1 MSDITWKPLS
11 EIEARPIVFA
21 DKPIW
26 QSSAFHLLCGRKN
39 SGKGTLLAA
48 DAARVTR
55 GEIGEHRHVIWVA
68 TGEDSYAIDV
78 RPRIEV
84 AGGDVD
90 NVTVLHQGRLVLPDH
105 VNELLRKA
113 REIGGIGMIVVDPL
127 GGSLGRGRNSNH
139 DSDVRPALAC
149 LNDLADRLGCLVVG
163 VRHLTNKEIRGGALA
178 GVLGS
183 SDWVNVPRVV
193 LALIHDDDHDDQR
206 HLTVVTG
213 NRVRAN
219 VGRLYRIEG
228 VPSPVAGGEDVTRAV
243 YIGDSNRDADDL
255 LDVESNTRT
264 NSKTAQAREALL
276 DALEAAPE
284 LRMES
289 DALDALV
296 AAQAGLNPRS
306 VRNLRGKLKNEGL
319 IRPIPEKDEHG
330 TVIRWIV
337 ARTGAART

>member
-1 MSDITWKPLS
+1 MSALDWKQLS

-26 QSSAFHLLCGRKN
+26 QQSAFHLLVGRKN

-55 GEIGEHRHVIWVA
+55 GELGEHRNVMWVA

-84 AGGDVD
+84 AGGDPAR
-90 NVTVLHQGRLVLPDH
+90 VTVLNQGRLVLPDH
-105 VNELLRKA
+105 VNELMHKA
-113 REIGGIGMIVVDPL
+113 REIGDAGMIVLDPL

-149 LNDLADRLGCLVVG
+149 LNDLADRLGCLIVG

-193 LALIHDDDHDDQR
+193 LALVHDDDQDDLR
-206 HLTVVTG
+206 HLSVVTG

-228 VPSPVAGGEDVTRAV
+228 APSPVDGGEDVTRAV
-243 YIGDSNRDADDL
+243 HVGDSIRDADDL
-255 LDVESNTRT
+255 LDSENGRPD
-264 NSKTAQAREALL
+264 SKTSRARDALL
-276 DALEAAPE
+276 DALEAAPAMR
-284 LRMES
+284 LES
-289 DALDALV
+289 DELDALI
-296 AAQAGLNPRS
+296 AEQTGLSARS
-306 VRNLRGKLKNEGL
+306 VQNLRGRLKHDGL
-319 IRPIPEKDEHG
+319 VRPIPEKDEHG
-330 TVIRWIV
+330 TVIRWLV
-337 ARTGAART
+337 ARTGAPRS